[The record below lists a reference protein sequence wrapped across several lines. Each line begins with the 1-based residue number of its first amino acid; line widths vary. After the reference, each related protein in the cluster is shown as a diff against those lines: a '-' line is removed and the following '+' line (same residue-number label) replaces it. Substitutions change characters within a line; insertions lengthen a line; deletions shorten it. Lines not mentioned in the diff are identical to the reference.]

1 MKSKVL
7 DIKIDEKNFKIIC
20 LCGFFIIV
28 LFCLSLYLEIG
39 TLTNYKLPENIS
51 MDNGQKIQ
59 YTIDR
64 VVVSNKYIEIVGWSY
79 KKGQNVGF
87 FNSRF
92 LIKNLESGKY
102 KALKT
107 GMTSVDELFSV
118 DGKYDCR
125 RSGMYAKSIAIGLK
139 KGIYKIFI
147 EYRNDNENILV
158 DTGETFKY

>member
-118 DGKYDCR
+118 EPLELEYVIVAN
-125 RSGMYAKSIAIGLK
+125 SLFTYA
-139 KGIYKIFI
+139 IYVKLSSFMFPL
-147 EYRNDNENILV
+147 N
-158 DTGETFKY
+158 